1 MSCDSIRE
9 RRVYYRCDILMILQ
23 RQSMGNQGGAA
34 AFADGVRME
43 DIIEGT
49 VGALQ
54 ILAREPNNRFVIRFD
69 SALTFLVF

>member
-1 MSCDSIRE
+1 
-9 RRVYYRCDILMILQ
+9 MILQ

-69 SALTFLVF
+69 SPQTFLVF